1 MASKKTTNPVNNE
14 ETPKKSTRKTANKE
28 LGKNA
33 EAALNQAEA
42 AFNGKE
48 PEEEC
53 ATSTKPHKIPVIT
66 INGTPIPMN
75 AMGLHALATTFYLN
89 AIGCETDEEAEEA
102 SHAHFDDPDPNDE
115 DYTAALACAKLIF
128 GMGSMVTRMDEVV
141 NAMMHMDKTLA
152 SIDGRLEGLENG
164 YPYDPE
170 FDDFGELK
178 ECEGCAHTGAP
189 LTFHG
194 DNHGTIVYGDYNVT
208 NYYGSSDDED
218 DEDDYD
224 EMEEDDFHH
233 MVHHQCHCG
242 HDAENDDIDDDEND
256 MARYVAAM
264 KDEYIQTIITTIANA
279 VVDQERRHPHKATE
293 TEDVNDYLMSLV
305 PWVKSM
311 VDPMI
316 LEEYVDTIM
325 LKLAQTIES
334 TMIKKLGYCFLTGT
348 IGRYTMEQFADPV
361 DGPDGE
367 DA

>member
-14 ETPKKSTRKTANKE
+14 ETPKKRTRKTANKE

-33 EAALNQAEA
+33 EAALNMAEE
-42 AFNGKE
+42 AFNGKGT
-48 PEEEC
+48 EEES
-53 ATSTKPHKIPVIT
+53 ATSTAPRKVPVIT

-89 AIGCETDEEAEEA
+89 AIGCSTDEEAEAA
-102 SHAHFDDPDPNDE
+102 SNAHFDDPDPNDE
-115 DYTAALACAKLIF
+115 EYTAALSCAKLIF

-141 NAMMHMDKTLA
+141 EAMTHMDKTLA

-242 HDAENDDIDDDEND
+242 HDVEDDDIDDDEND

-311 VDPMI
+311 IDPMI

-334 TMIKKLGYCFLTGT
+334 TMIEKLGYCFLTGT

>member
-14 ETPKKSTRKTANKE
+14 ETPKKNTRKTANKE

-33 EAALNQAEA
+33 EAALKQAEA

-48 PEEEC
+48 PEGEEC

-170 FDDFGELK
+170 FDDLR

-208 NYYGSSDDED
+208 NHYGSSDDED

-224 EMEEDDFHH
+224 EMEDDDFHH

-242 HDAENDDIDDDEND
+242 HDAEADDYDDDDDDE
-256 MARYVAAM
+256 MGQYIAAM
-264 KDEYIQTIITTIANA
+264 KDEYIRSIVATITDA
-279 VVDQERRHPHKATE
+279 VVDQERRHPHKETE
-293 TEDVNDYLMSLV
+293 TEDVNDFLMKLV
-305 PWVKSM
+305 PWIKSM

-325 LKLAQTIES
+325 VKLAKNIED
-334 TMIKKLGYCFLTGT
+334 TMLKKLGHCFLTGT
-348 IGRYTMEQFADPV
+348 IGRYSMEQFADPV

>member
-14 ETPKKSTRKTANKE
+14 ETPKKQTRKTANKE

-33 EAALNQAEA
+33 EVALNQAEA

-48 PEEEC
+48 PKEEC
-53 ATSTKPHKIPVIT
+53 AASTKPHKIPVIT

-89 AIGCETDEEAEEA
+89 AIGCETDEKAEEA

-170 FDDFGELK
+170 FDDLR

-208 NYYGSSDDED
+208 NHYGSSDDED

-224 EMEEDDFHH
+224 EMGDDDFHH

-242 HDAENDDIDDDEND
+242 HDAEADDYDDDDDDE
-256 MARYVAAM
+256 MGQYITAM
-264 KDEYIQTIITTIANA
+264 KDEYIRTIVTTITNA
-279 VVDQERRHPHKATE
+279 VVDQERRHPHKETE
-293 TEDVNDYLMSLV
+293 TEDVNDFLMKLV

-325 LKLAQTIES
+325 VKLAKDIED
-334 TMIKKLGYCFLTGT
+334 TMLKKLGYCFLTGT
-348 IGRYTMEQFADPV
+348 IGRYSMEQFADPV